1 VRGKLVKK
9 TDNKSAST
17 AKKTIVAP
25 VAETKS
31 ADNEKMLLEL
41 SLIKENLL
49 LQKSEILNRDQEFK
63 AAQTTIEKCSDD
75 ADSTVQELN
84 NNVSIHLHERE
95 RKSLYS
101 IEKALSKFAENTY
114 GMCEQCG
121 DDIGL
126 KRLKARPL
134 AVLCICCMEESENS
148 IRNNLYL
155 Q

>member
-1 VRGKLVKK
+1 MKK
-9 TDNKSAST
+9 TVNKKSEVVAVEST
-17 AKKTIVAP
+17 QVDQAMMMI
-25 VAETKS
+25 
-31 ADNEKMLLEL
+31 EL
-41 SLIKENLL
+41 ALIKENLL
-49 LQKSEILNRDQEFK
+49 FQKSEILNRDQEFK

-101 IEKALSKFAENTY
+101 IEKALSKFTENSY
-114 GMCEQCG
+114 GMCELCN

-126 KRLKARPL
+126 KRLQARPL
-134 AVLCICCMEESENS
+134 AVLCIGCMEESENS

>member
-1 VRGKLVKK
+1 M
-9 TDNKSAST
+9 
-17 AKKTIVAP
+17 
-25 VAETKS
+25 
-31 ADNEKMLLEL
+31 MLIEL
-41 SLIKENLL
+41 ALIKENLL
-49 LQKSEILNRDQEFK
+49 FQKSEILNRDQEFK

-95 RKSLYS
+95 RKSLYA

-114 GMCEQCG
+114 GMCELCH

-134 AVLCICCMEESENS
+134 AVLCIGCMEESENS

>member
-1 VRGKLVKK
+1 MKKPVKQ
-9 TDNKSAST
+9 TNKKSEVDA
-17 AKKTIVAP
+17 
-25 VAETKS
+25 AEATQ
-31 ADNEKMLLEL
+31 ADQAMMMFEL

-49 LQKSEILNRDQEFK
+49 FQKSEILNRDQEFK

-148 IRNNLYL
+148 IRNNAYL

>member
-1 VRGKLVKK
+1 MKKPVKQ
-9 TDNKSAST
+9 TNKKSE
-17 AKKTIVAP
+17 VD
-25 VAETKS
+25 VAETMQ
-31 ADNEKMLLEL
+31 ADQATMMFEL

-49 LQKSEILNRDQEFK
+49 FQKSEILNRDQEFK

-101 IEKALSKFAENTY
+101 IEKALSKFSENTY
-114 GMCEQCG
+114 GLCEQCG